1 METRLGYYSVMQMRY
16 HLDYLMDYYL
26 ANSMVNWMEKN
37 LVNSTGM
44 TMDCLMVTNSV
55 TTTDSMMETMM
66 VNLTA
71 TPMATNSPRHW
82 GCYSGNYSG
91 STTG

>member
-26 ANSMVNWMEKN
+26 ANSMVNWMGKH

-55 TTTDSMMETMM
+55 TTTDSPMRTFASW
-66 VNLTA
+66 VT
-71 TPMATNSPRHW
+71 TPKPVVRVSARSAQV
-82 GCYSGNYSG
+82 S
-91 STTG
+91 